1 MCGYFKREGDHQ
13 GQYVSN
19 MENAAGDHKGPPPH
33 IPAALAPT
41 IHGPDMHRSIV
52 GAGVVRGWVGTLV
65 VARRGGTT
73 TSHAIVGFRW
83 GISTMKG
90 TGDHKGPPP
99 FHG

>member
-52 GAGVVRGWVGTLV
+52 GAGAVRSWVGTLV
-65 VARRGGTT
+65 GNTA
-73 TSHAIVGFRW
+73 
-83 GISTMKG
+83 
-90 TGDHKGPPP
+90 
-99 FHG
+99 